1 MEPQTP
7 TDHIALMSLM
17 MVRILCRRMH
27 ELGLLDQETRRH
39 IVRLAKVMRSHAETE
54 KVDISVLLD
63 NLIKAAGH
71 EELVGT

>member
-7 TDHIALMSLM
+7 TDHIALMALM
-17 MVRILCRRMH
+17 MVRILCRRMND
-27 ELGLLDQETRRH
+27 LGLLDIDTRRH
-39 IVRLAKVMRSHAETE
+39 IVGLAKVMRSHAESE

-71 EELVGT
+71 EDLLKT